1 VSALALLT
9 FTALAAE
16 PITLERAVELALER
30 NPEIINANLEADASG
45 WSRLSGLAAAGPR
58 VRVEAALQVWDKP
71 LEVSIAIP
79 GVPTDVPGPKLS
91 VRDKVTS
98 SAQVTVVQPIV
109 SLWPIF
115 EGLHLKDLGVDIAHI
130 KQAQARRDVTFQA
143 TESFYRLLQAQRL
156 VQVSETSVS
165 QVQAQVNKA
174 RVFEGQGIMGR
185 NDVLRAEIALAAAK
199 QRLLQ
204 IRGGESLATARLRTT
219 LRLTPE
225 APLSLIAPDAVA
237 PADRPGFELEKAQQ
251 AARVQRSELKE
262 IEARIGQA
270 QSARRIAWAKMLPS
284 VNALGSYQYSQG
296 QALAQKDQI
305 FFGVSAQWDVFE
317 WGGTYF
323 GTREAAVRE
332 RQAALGLERLRDAID
347 LDTQASFVS
356 WGTAREALGVAEQ
369 SVVMAEENYRIE
381 AKRYENAANT
391 TFDVL
396 DAEAQLTQA
405 RAQRE
410 NAWFD
415 LLVAQAGMRR
425 AMGETDVQ
433 AKESGR

>member
-1 VSALALLT
+1 VSALALLA

-16 PITLERAVELALER
+16 PFTLQQVVDRALER
-30 NPEIINANLEADASG
+30 NPDVVNANLESDASG

-58 VRVEAALQVWDKP
+58 LRVEGGVQVWDKP
-71 LEVSIAIP
+71 LQVTIAIP
-79 GVPTDVPGPKLS
+79 GAPAGTPTPTLS
-91 VRDKVTS
+91 VRDQVTS
-98 SAQVTVVQPIV
+98 SAQVTVVQPLI
-109 SLWPIF
+109 SLWPIL
-115 EGLHLKDLGVDIAHI
+115 EGLHIKDLGVDIAHL
-130 KQAQARRDVTFQA
+130 KQAQARRDVAWQA

-156 VQVSETSVS
+156 VEVSEASVG

-174 RVFEGQGIMGR
+174 RAFEGQGLMGR
-185 NDVLRAEIALAAAK
+185 NDVLRAELALASAK
-199 QRLLQ
+199 QRVLQ
-204 IRGGESLATARLRTT
+204 IRGAQSLALARLRTL
-219 LRLTPE
+219 LRLGPDEPLAVTAPE
-225 APLSLIAPDAVA
+225 AVA
-237 PADRPGFELEKAQQ
+237 PADRPHFVLEQAQQ
-251 AARVQRSELKE
+251 AARAQRSELRE
-262 IEARIGQA
+262 IEARLGQA

-284 VNALGSYQYSQG
+284 LNALGSYQYTQG
-296 QALAQKDQI
+296 QALAQKDQ
-305 FFGVSAQWDVFE
+305 FFMGVSAQWDVFE

-356 WGTAREALGVAEQ
+356 WGTAQEALGVAEQ
-369 SVVMAEENYRIE
+369 AVGMAEENYRIE
-381 AKRYENAANT
+381 SRRYENAANT

-425 AMGETDVQ
+425 AMGDTDVQ